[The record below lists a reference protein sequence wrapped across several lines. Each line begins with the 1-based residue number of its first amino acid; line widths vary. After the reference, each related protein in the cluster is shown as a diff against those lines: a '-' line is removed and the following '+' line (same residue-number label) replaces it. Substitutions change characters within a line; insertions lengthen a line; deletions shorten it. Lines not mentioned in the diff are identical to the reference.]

1 MSGRPRVLVADDHR
15 AMLDSLVRLLS
26 GEFEV
31 VAAVSDGLSAVTTA
45 AQLEPDLLVLDIA
58 MPGLNGIAAA
68 ARVKESGS
76 TAKVVFVT
84 NLHDREFVQESLALG
99 EVGFVVKDRLV
110 ADLLPAIRTVL
121 AGRSSSR
128 RRSRSKRPS
137 CPFPGRTAVI
147 SSSRPHRIGAPYDAR
162 SQARYRRAR
171 RSGAGRSPRARRRSR
186 RTPRSRAEAS
196 DVDASG

>member
-1 MSGRPRVLVADDHR
+1 MTNRPRVLVADDHR

-26 GEFEV
+26 GEFDV
-31 VAAVSDGLSAVTTA
+31 VATVSDGLAAVATA
-45 AQLEPDLLVLDIA
+45 ARLTPDLLVLDIA

-68 ARVKESGS
+68 TRLKQSGS

-121 AGRSSSR
+121 AGHSFVS
-128 RRSRSKRPS
+128 PS
-137 CPFPGRTAVI
+137 V
-147 SSSRPHRIGAPYDAR
+147 AR
-162 SQARYRRAR
+162 
-171 RSGAGRSPRARRRSR
+171 
-186 RTPRSRAEAS
+186 
-196 DVDASG
+196 